1 MPLAC
6 AASSAF
12 AIAAQDRQRVGER
25 QPLLAIEERVE
36 RLAVEVL
43 HHVVV
48 AAVVEL
54 AEREDVDDVAVADLV
69 DRARLGDEPRH
80 HLGIDRELA
89 ARAP

>member
-12 AIAAQDRQRVGER
+12 AIARRIGSASASGSVAD
-25 QPLLAIEERVE
+25 AIDQRVE
-36 RLAVEVL
+36 RLAVEEL
-43 HHVVV
+43 HHVVL
-48 AAVVEL
+48 AAVGEL

-80 HLGIDRELA
+80 HLRIDRELA
-89 ARAP
+89 SRGP